1 MTVKK
6 SYNVGDTVWIYGV
19 DQRNNKIKKGT
30 VVKKFTIDY
39 DGFNDETQ
47 YVIAIPTEIEYLLEL
62 RTWHNISQDEQGPV
76 GSFREVVQDIA
87 STKKLLSRTGLTLE
101 TENQDETVN
110 EDDEISADLIHAA
123 LEKSQKDGA
132 HQPFNLKETKKPR
145 RRFVKKKPKND

>member
-39 DGFNDETQ
+39 DGFNAETQ

-62 RTWHNISQDEQGPV
+62 RTWHNISQDDQGPV
-76 GSFREVVQDIA
+76 GSFREVVQDIVA
-87 STKKLLSRTGLTLE
+87 TKKLLSRTGLTLE
-101 TENQDETVN
+101 TNQDEVHN

-123 LEKSQKDGA
+123 LEKSQKDGV

-145 RRFVKKKPKND
+145 RRFVKKKPKE